1 MANITIPTPLRKF
14 TDQKRRVE
22 VDGSTVKDALDVLV
36 NEYPDLKKNL
46 YDEKEQLRSYVKIYL
61 GEQEIG
67 ELDGTDT
74 KIDQDTELNII
85 PAIAG
90 GCYCCCQ

>member
-1 MANITIPTPLRKF
+1 MASFTIPTPLRKF

-22 VDGSTVKDALDVLV
+22 ADGSTVKEALDTLV
-36 NEYPDLKKNL
+36 KEYPELKKNL
-46 YDEKEQLRSYVKIYL
+46 YDDNDQLRSYVKIYL
-61 GEQEIG
+61 DEQEIG

-74 KIDQDTELNII
+74 KIEPGTELNII

-90 GCYCCCQ
+90 GCGSCCC